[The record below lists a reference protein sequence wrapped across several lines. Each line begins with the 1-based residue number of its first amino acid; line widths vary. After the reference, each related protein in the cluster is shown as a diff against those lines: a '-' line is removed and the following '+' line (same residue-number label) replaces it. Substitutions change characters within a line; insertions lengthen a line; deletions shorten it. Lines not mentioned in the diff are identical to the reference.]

1 MKRAVA
7 VLLCAVLATGSI
19 TSCQSKKS
27 ETAAS
32 SSVKE
37 EKETKT
43 DKDNENEKDDT
54 SKNDSKGAENTENQ
68 ENVSTDI
75 KTDTKSE
82 GDESENTDA
91 ENDDMKDD
99 LTMQK
104 LRENGSSIDYT
115 SLEEINLEAGS
126 HIAVVVKS
134 TKNGFWTS
142 VKRGMDAAVA
152 DLNEKLGYKGDDK
165 IKLTFEGPSDE
176 TDVEDQINIID
187 AVLGEN
193 PDVLCL
199 SAIDMDSC
207 QAQLEAAEENGIPV
221 IVLDS
226 GVKTGNVN
234 ATCVVDNY
242 QAGVQ
247 AAVKLADTI
256 GGSGKIAVMAHVES
270 AQNCQEREQG
280 FTETIAEKYP
290 DIEIVLDG
298 AADWKRDKALE
309 LVETWL
315 QSGTEFDAIIALNDD
330 AGLGC
335 QQALAADGKESIPV
349 ISINGDPSGIN
360 GVNDGILDSTA
371 FQAPFTQA
379 DAALEIAM
387 DYIQGGTPTDVFKV
401 DYELITKDNVADYM
415 QFTSLEK

>member
-19 TSCQSKKS
+19 TSCQSKKR

-256 GGSGKIAVMAHVES
+256 GGSGKIAVMTHVES

-290 DIEIVLDG
+290 DIEIVNISHQN
-298 AADWKRDKALE
+298 E
-309 LVETWL
+309 ETSVSEMAESVL
-315 QSGTEFDAIIALNDD
+315 KLFPDVKGYFCTNENVSGDVLDAISASGKEVAVVGID
-330 AGLGC
+330 AGKK
-335 QQALAADGKESIPV
+335 QKDAIKSGKEV
-349 ISINGDPSGIN
+349 GVLVQNAYGMGYATVVAAARAVLGMENDESINPGMEWI
-360 GVNDGILDSTA
+360 DSENISDERYA
-371 FQAPFTQA
+371 NYLY
-379 DAALEIAM
+379 D
-387 DYIQGGTPTDVFKV
+387 
-401 DYELITKDNVADYM
+401 
-415 QFTSLEK
+415 

>member
-176 TDVEDQINIID
+176 TDVEGQINIID

-290 DIEIVLDG
+290 DIEIVNISHQN
-298 AADWKRDKALE
+298 E
-309 LVETWL
+309 ETSVSEMAESVL
-315 QSGTEFDAIIALNDD
+315 KLFPDVKGYFCTNENVAGDVLDAISASGKEVAVVGID
-330 AGLGC
+330 AGKK
-335 QQALAADGKESIPV
+335 QKDAIKSGKEV
-349 ISINGDPSGIN
+349 GVLVQNAYGMGYATVVAAARAALGMENDESINPGMEWI
-360 GVNDGILDSTA
+360 DSENISDERYA
-371 FQAPFTQA
+371 NYLY
-379 DAALEIAM
+379 D
-387 DYIQGGTPTDVFKV
+387 
-401 DYELITKDNVADYM
+401 
-415 QFTSLEK
+415 

>member
-290 DIEIVLDG
+290 DIEIVNISHQN
-298 AADWKRDKALE
+298 E
-309 LVETWL
+309 ETSVSEMAESVL
-315 QSGTEFDAIIALNDD
+315 KLFPYVKGYFCTNENVSGDVLDAISASGKEVAVVGID
-330 AGLGC
+330 AGKK
-335 QQALAADGKESIPV
+335 QKDAIKSGKEV
-349 ISINGDPSGIN
+349 GVLVQNAYGMGYATVVAAARAALGMENDESINPGMEWI
-360 GVNDGILDSTA
+360 DSENISDERYA
-371 FQAPFTQA
+371 NYLY
-379 DAALEIAM
+379 D
-387 DYIQGGTPTDVFKV
+387 
-401 DYELITKDNVADYM
+401 
-415 QFTSLEK
+415 

>member
-152 DLNEKLGYKGDDK
+152 DLNEKLGYKGEDK

-256 GGSGKIAVMAHVES
+256 GGSGKIAVMTHVES

-290 DIEIVLDG
+290 DIEIVNISHQN
-298 AADWKRDKALE
+298 E
-309 LVETWL
+309 ETSVSEMAESVL
-315 QSGTEFDAIIALNDD
+315 KLFPDVKGYFCTNENVAGDVLDAISASGKEVAVVGID
-330 AGLGC
+330 AGKK
-335 QQALAADGKESIPV
+335 QKDAIKSGKEV
-349 ISINGDPSGIN
+349 GVLVQNAYGMGYATVVAAARAALGLENDESINPGMEWI
-360 GVNDGILDSTA
+360 DSENISDERYA
-371 FQAPFTQA
+371 NYLY
-379 DAALEIAM
+379 D
-387 DYIQGGTPTDVFKV
+387 
-401 DYELITKDNVADYM
+401 
-415 QFTSLEK
+415 

>member
-165 IKLTFEGPSDE
+165 IKLTFEDPSDE

-290 DIEIVLDG
+290 DIEIVNISHQN
-298 AADWKRDKALE
+298 E
-309 LVETWL
+309 ETSVSEMAESVL
-315 QSGTEFDAIIALNDD
+315 KLFPDVKGYFCTNENVAGDVLDAISASGKEVAVVGID
-330 AGLGC
+330 AGKK
-335 QQALAADGKESIPV
+335 QKDAIKSGKEV
-349 ISINGDPSGIN
+349 GVLVQNAYGMGYATVVAAARAALGMENDESINPGMEWI
-360 GVNDGILDSTA
+360 DSENISDERYA
-371 FQAPFTQA
+371 NYLY
-379 DAALEIAM
+379 D
-387 DYIQGGTPTDVFKV
+387 
-401 DYELITKDNVADYM
+401 
-415 QFTSLEK
+415 

>member
-290 DIEIVLDG
+290 DIEIVNISHQN
-298 AADWKRDKALE
+298 E
-309 LVETWL
+309 ETSVSEMAESVL
-315 QSGTEFDAIIALNDD
+315 KLFPDVKGYFCTNENVSGDVLDAISASGKEVAVVGID
-330 AGLGC
+330 AGKK
-335 QQALAADGKESIPV
+335 QKDAIKSGKEV
-349 ISINGDPSGIN
+349 GVLVQNAYGMGYATVVAAARAVLGMENDESINPGMEWI
-360 GVNDGILDSTA
+360 DSENISDERYA
-371 FQAPFTQA
+371 NYLY
-379 DAALEIAM
+379 D
-387 DYIQGGTPTDVFKV
+387 
-401 DYELITKDNVADYM
+401 
-415 QFTSLEK
+415 

>member
-142 VKRGMDAAVA
+142 VKRGMDAAAA

-290 DIEIVLDG
+290 DIEIVNISHQN
-298 AADWKRDKALE
+298 E
-309 LVETWL
+309 ETSVSEMAESVL
-315 QSGTEFDAIIALNDD
+315 KLFPDVKGYFCTNENVSGDVLDAISASGKEVAVVGID
-330 AGLGC
+330 AGKK
-335 QQALAADGKESIPV
+335 QKDAIKSGKEV
-349 ISINGDPSGIN
+349 GVLVQNAYGMGYATVVAAARAALGMENDESINPGMEWI
-360 GVNDGILDSTA
+360 DSENISDERYA
-371 FQAPFTQA
+371 NYLY
-379 DAALEIAM
+379 D
-387 DYIQGGTPTDVFKV
+387 
-401 DYELITKDNVADYM
+401 
-415 QFTSLEK
+415 

>member
-256 GGSGKIAVMAHVES
+256 GGSGKIAVMTHVES

-290 DIEIVLDG
+290 DIEIVNISHQN
-298 AADWKRDKALE
+298 E
-309 LVETWL
+309 ETSVSEMAESVL
-315 QSGTEFDAIIALNDD
+315 KLFPDVKGYFCTNENVSGDVLDAISAS
-330 AGLGC
+330 
-335 QQALAADGKESIPV
+335 GKEVAVVGIDAEKKQKDAIKSGKEV
-349 ISINGDPSGIN
+349 GVLVQNAYGMGYATVVAAARAALGMENDESINPGMEWI
-360 GVNDGILDSTA
+360 DSENISDERYA
-371 FQAPFTQA
+371 NYLY
-379 DAALEIAM
+379 D
-387 DYIQGGTPTDVFKV
+387 
-401 DYELITKDNVADYM
+401 
-415 QFTSLEK
+415 

>member
-43 DKDNENEKDDT
+43 DKDNENKKDDT
-54 SKNDSKGAENTENQ
+54 SKNDSKDAENTENQ

-115 SLEEINLEAGS
+115 SLEDINLEAGS
-126 HIAVVVKS
+126 HIAVGGKR

-256 GGSGKIAVMAHVES
+256 GGSGKIAVMTHVES

-290 DIEIVLDG
+290 DIEIVNISHQN
-298 AADWKRDKALE
+298 E
-309 LVETWL
+309 ETSVSEMAESVL
-315 QSGTEFDAIIALNDD
+315 KLFPDVKGYFCANENVSGDVLDAISASGKEVAVVGID
-330 AGLGC
+330 AGKK
-335 QQALAADGKESIPV
+335 QKDAIKSGKEV
-349 ISINGDPSGIN
+349 GVLVQNAYGMGYATVVAAARAALGLENDESINPGMEWI
-360 GVNDGILDSTA
+360 DSENISDERYA
-371 FQAPFTQA
+371 NYLY
-379 DAALEIAM
+379 D
-387 DYIQGGTPTDVFKV
+387 
-401 DYELITKDNVADYM
+401 
-415 QFTSLEK
+415 

>member
-290 DIEIVLDG
+290 DIEIVNIS
-298 AADWKRDKALE
+298 RQNE
-309 LVETWL
+309 ETSVSEMAESVL
-315 QSGTEFDAIIALNDD
+315 KLFPDVKGYFCTNENVSGDVLDAISASGKEVAVVGID
-330 AGLGC
+330 AGKK
-335 QQALAADGKESIPV
+335 QKDAIKSGKEV
-349 ISINGDPSGIN
+349 GVLVQNAYGMGYATVVAAARAVLGMENDESINPGMEWI
-360 GVNDGILDSTA
+360 DSENISDERYA
-371 FQAPFTQA
+371 NYLY
-379 DAALEIAM
+379 D
-387 DYIQGGTPTDVFKV
+387 
-401 DYELITKDNVADYM
+401 
-415 QFTSLEK
+415 

>member
-142 VKRGMDAAVA
+142 VRRGMDAAVA

-165 IKLTFEGPSDE
+165 VKLTFEGPSDE

-256 GGSGKIAVMAHVES
+256 GGSGKIAVMTHVES

-290 DIEIVLDG
+290 DIEIVNISHQN
-298 AADWKRDKALE
+298 E
-309 LVETWL
+309 ETSVSEMAESVL
-315 QSGTEFDAIIALNDD
+315 KLFPDVKGYFCTNENVSGDVLDAISASGKEVAVVGID
-330 AGLGC
+330 AGKK
-335 QQALAADGKESIPV
+335 QKDAIKSGKEV
-349 ISINGDPSGIN
+349 GVLVQNAYGMGYATVVAAARAVLGMENDESINPGMEWI
-360 GVNDGILDSTA
+360 DSENISDERYA
-371 FQAPFTQA
+371 NYLY
-379 DAALEIAM
+379 D
-387 DYIQGGTPTDVFKV
+387 
-401 DYELITKDNVADYM
+401 
-415 QFTSLEK
+415 

>member
-37 EKETKT
+37 EKETKI
-43 DKDNENEKDDT
+43 DKDNENKKDDT
-54 SKNDSKGAENTENQ
+54 SKNDSKDAENTENQ

-256 GGSGKIAVMAHVES
+256 GGSGKIAVMTHVES

-290 DIEIVLDG
+290 DIEIVNISHQN
-298 AADWKRDKALE
+298 E
-309 LVETWL
+309 ETSVSEMAESVL
-315 QSGTEFDAIIALNDD
+315 KLFPDVKGYFCTNENVSGDVLDAISASGKEVAVVGID
-330 AGLGC
+330 AGKK
-335 QQALAADGKESIPV
+335 QKDAIKSGKEV
-349 ISINGDPSGIN
+349 GVLVQNAYGMGYATVVAAARAVLGMENDESINPGMEWI
-360 GVNDGILDSTA
+360 DSENISDERYA
-371 FQAPFTQA
+371 NYLY
-379 DAALEIAM
+379 D
-387 DYIQGGTPTDVFKV
+387 
-401 DYELITKDNVADYM
+401 
-415 QFTSLEK
+415 

>member
-126 HIAVVVKS
+126 NIAVVVKS

-256 GGSGKIAVMAHVES
+256 GGSGKIAVMTHVES

-290 DIEIVLDG
+290 DIEIVNISHQN
-298 AADWKRDKALE
+298 E
-309 LVETWL
+309 ETSVSEMAESVL
-315 QSGTEFDAIIALNDD
+315 KLFPDVKGYFCTNENVSGDVLDAISASGKEVAVVGID
-330 AGLGC
+330 AGKK
-335 QQALAADGKESIPV
+335 QKDAIKSGKEV
-349 ISINGDPSGIN
+349 GVLVQNAYGMGYATVVAAARAALGMENDESINPGMEWI
-360 GVNDGILDSTA
+360 DSENISDERYA
-371 FQAPFTQA
+371 NYLY
-379 DAALEIAM
+379 D
-387 DYIQGGTPTDVFKV
+387 
-401 DYELITKDNVADYM
+401 
-415 QFTSLEK
+415 

>member
-7 VLLCAVLATGSI
+7 VLLCAVLATGSL

-54 SKNDSKGAENTENQ
+54 SKNDSKDAENTENQ
-68 ENVSTDI
+68 EDVSTDI
-75 KTDTKSE
+75 KTDTKPE
-82 GDESENTDA
+82 GDESKNTDA

-176 TDVEDQINIID
+176 TDVDNQINIID

-226 GVKTGNVN
+226 GVKAGNVN

-247 AAVKLADTI
+247 AAVKLADAI

-290 DIEIVLDG
+290 DIEIVNISHQN
-298 AADWKRDKALE
+298 E
-309 LVETWL
+309 ETSVSEMAESVL
-315 QSGTEFDAIIALNDD
+315 KLFPDVKGYFCTNGNVAGDVLDAISASGKEVAVVGID
-330 AGLGC
+330 AGKK
-335 QQALAADGKESIPV
+335 QKDAIKSGKEV
-349 ISINGDPSGIN
+349 GVLVQNAYGMGYATVVAAARAALGMENNESINPGMEWI
-360 GVNDGILDSTA
+360 DSENISDERYA
-371 FQAPFTQA
+371 NYLY
-379 DAALEIAM
+379 D
-387 DYIQGGTPTDVFKV
+387 
-401 DYELITKDNVADYM
+401 
-415 QFTSLEK
+415 

>member
-104 LRENGSSIDYT
+104 LRENGSTIDYT

-134 TKNGFWTS
+134 TKNGFCTS

-176 TDVEDQINIID
+176 TDVEGQINIID

-247 AAVKLADTI
+247 AAVKLARYNRRKWENSCD
-256 GGSGKIAVMAHVES
+256 GACGKCSELSGK
-270 AQNCQEREQG
+270 R
-280 FTETIAEKYP
+280 
-290 DIEIVLDG
+290 
-298 AADWKRDKALE
+298 
-309 LVETWL
+309 
-315 QSGTEFDAIIALNDD
+315 
-330 AGLGC
+330 AGL
-335 QQALAADGKESIPV
+335 
-349 ISINGDPSGIN
+349 
-360 GVNDGILDSTA
+360 
-371 FQAPFTQA
+371 
-379 DAALEIAM
+379 
-387 DYIQGGTPTDVFKV
+387 Y
-401 DYELITKDNVADYM
+401 
-415 QFTSLEK
+415 

>member
-187 AVLGEN
+187 AVFGEN

-256 GGSGKIAVMAHVES
+256 GGSGKIAVMTHVES

-290 DIEIVLDG
+290 DIEIVNISHQN
-298 AADWKRDKALE
+298 E
-309 LVETWL
+309 ETSVSEMAESVL
-315 QSGTEFDAIIALNDD
+315 KLFPDVKGYFCTNENVSGDVLDAISASGKEVAVVGID
-330 AGLGC
+330 AGKK
-335 QQALAADGKESIPV
+335 QKDAIKSGKEV
-349 ISINGDPSGIN
+349 GVLVQNAYGMGYATVVAAARAVLGMENDESINPGMEWI
-360 GVNDGILDSTA
+360 DSENISDERYA
-371 FQAPFTQA
+371 NYLY
-379 DAALEIAM
+379 D
-387 DYIQGGTPTDVFKV
+387 
-401 DYELITKDNVADYM
+401 
-415 QFTSLEK
+415 

>member
-256 GGSGKIAVMAHVES
+256 GGSEKIAVMTHVES

-290 DIEIVLDG
+290 DIEIVNISHQN
-298 AADWKRDKALE
+298 E
-309 LVETWL
+309 ETSVSEMAESVL
-315 QSGTEFDAIIALNDD
+315 KLFPDVKGYFCTNENVSGDVLDAISASGKEVAVVGID
-330 AGLGC
+330 AGKK
-335 QQALAADGKESIPV
+335 QKDAIKSGKEV
-349 ISINGDPSGIN
+349 GVLVQNAYGMGYATVVAAARAVLGMENDESINPGMEWI
-360 GVNDGILDSTA
+360 DSENISDERYA
-371 FQAPFTQA
+371 NYLY
-379 DAALEIAM
+379 D
-387 DYIQGGTPTDVFKV
+387 
-401 DYELITKDNVADYM
+401 
-415 QFTSLEK
+415 

>member
-234 ATCVVDNY
+234 ANCVVDNY

-256 GGSGKIAVMAHVES
+256 GGSGKIAVMTHVES

-290 DIEIVLDG
+290 DIEIVNISHQN
-298 AADWKRDKALE
+298 E
-309 LVETWL
+309 ETSVSEMAESVL
-315 QSGTEFDAIIALNDD
+315 KLFPDVKGYFCTNENVSGDVLDAISASGKEVAVVGID
-330 AGLGC
+330 AGKK
-335 QQALAADGKESIPV
+335 QKDAIKSGKEV
-349 ISINGDPSGIN
+349 GVLVQNAYGMGYATVVAAARAALGMENDESINPGMEWI
-360 GVNDGILDSTA
+360 DSENISDERYA
-371 FQAPFTQA
+371 NYLY
-379 DAALEIAM
+379 D
-387 DYIQGGTPTDVFKV
+387 
-401 DYELITKDNVADYM
+401 
-415 QFTSLEK
+415 

>member
-7 VLLCAVLATGSI
+7 VLLCAVLATGSV

-43 DKDNENEKDDT
+43 DKNNENEKDDT
-54 SKNDSKGAENTENQ
+54 SKNDSKDAEDTENQ
-68 ENVSTDI
+68 EDASTDI

-82 GDESENTDA
+82 GDESENADA
-91 ENDDMKDD
+91 ENDEMQDD

-176 TDVEDQINIID
+176 TDVDNQINIID

-221 IVLDS
+221 VVLDS
-226 GVKTGNVN
+226 GVKAGNVN
-234 ATCVVDNY
+234 AICVVDNY

-247 AAVKLADTI
+247 AAVKLADAI

-270 AQNCQEREQG
+270 AQNCQEREKG

-290 DIEIVLDG
+290 DIEIVNISHQN
-298 AADWKRDKALE
+298 E
-309 LVETWL
+309 ETSVSEMAESVL
-315 QSGTEFDAIIALNDD
+315 KLFPDVKGYFCTNENVAGDVLDAISASGKEVAVVGID
-330 AGLGC
+330 AGKK
-335 QQALAADGKESIPV
+335 QKDAIKSGKEV
-349 ISINGDPSGIN
+349 GVLVQNAYGMGYATVVAAARAALGMENDESINPGMEWI
-360 GVNDGILDSTA
+360 DSENISDERYA
-371 FQAPFTQA
+371 NYLY
-379 DAALEIAM
+379 D
-387 DYIQGGTPTDVFKV
+387 
-401 DYELITKDNVADYM
+401 
-415 QFTSLEK
+415 

>member
-256 GGSGKIAVMAHVES
+256 GGSGKIAVMTHVES

-290 DIEIVLDG
+290 DIEIVNISHQN
-298 AADWKRDKALE
+298 E
-309 LVETWL
+309 ETSVSEMAESVL
-315 QSGTEFDAIIALNDD
+315 KLFPDVKGYFCTNENVSGDVLDAISAS
-330 AGLGC
+330 
-335 QQALAADGKESIPV
+335 GKEVAVVGIDVGKKQKDAIKSGKEV
-349 ISINGDPSGIN
+349 GVLVQNAYGMGYATVVAAARAALGMENDESINPGMEWI
-360 GVNDGILDSTA
+360 DSENISDERYA
-371 FQAPFTQA
+371 NYLY
-379 DAALEIAM
+379 D
-387 DYIQGGTPTDVFKV
+387 
-401 DYELITKDNVADYM
+401 
-415 QFTSLEK
+415 

>member
-37 EKETKT
+37 EKETKI
-43 DKDNENEKDDT
+43 DKDNENKKDDT
-54 SKNDSKGAENTENQ
+54 SKNDSKDAENTENQ

-199 SAIDMDSC
+199 SAIDMDSY

-256 GGSGKIAVMAHVES
+256 GGSGKIAVMTHVES

-290 DIEIVLDG
+290 DIEIVNISHQN
-298 AADWKRDKALE
+298 E
-309 LVETWL
+309 ETSVSEMAESVL
-315 QSGTEFDAIIALNDD
+315 KLFSDVKGYFCTNENVSGDVLDAISASGKEVAVVGID
-330 AGLGC
+330 AGKK
-335 QQALAADGKESIPV
+335 QKDAIKSGKEV
-349 ISINGDPSGIN
+349 GVLVQNAYGMGYATVVAAARAALGLENDESINPGMEWI
-360 GVNDGILDSTA
+360 DSENISDERYA
-371 FQAPFTQA
+371 NYLY
-379 DAALEIAM
+379 D
-387 DYIQGGTPTDVFKV
+387 
-401 DYELITKDNVADYM
+401 
-415 QFTSLEK
+415 

>member
-207 QAQLEAAEENGIPV
+207 QAQLEAAEENGIQV

-256 GGSGKIAVMAHVES
+256 GGSGKIAVMTHVES

-290 DIEIVLDG
+290 DIEIVNISHQN
-298 AADWKRDKALE
+298 E
-309 LVETWL
+309 ETSVSEMAESVL
-315 QSGTEFDAIIALNDD
+315 KLFPDVKGYFCTNENVSGDVLDAISASGKEVAVVGID
-330 AGLGC
+330 AGKK
-335 QQALAADGKESIPV
+335 QKDAIKSGKEV
-349 ISINGDPSGIN
+349 GVLVQNAYGMGYATVVAAARAVLGMENDESINPGMEWI
-360 GVNDGILDSTA
+360 DSENISDERYA
-371 FQAPFTQA
+371 NYLY
-379 DAALEIAM
+379 D
-387 DYIQGGTPTDVFKV
+387 
-401 DYELITKDNVADYM
+401 
-415 QFTSLEK
+415 

>member
-7 VLLCAVLATGSI
+7 VLLCAVLATGSL

-54 SKNDSKGAENTENQ
+54 SKNDSKDAENTENQ
-68 ENVSTDI
+68 EDVSTDI
-75 KTDTKSE
+75 KTDTKPE
-82 GDESENTDA
+82 GDESKNTDA

-176 TDVEDQINIID
+176 TDVDNQINIID

-226 GVKTGNVN
+226 GVKAGNVN

-247 AAVKLADTI
+247 AAEKLADAI

-290 DIEIVLDG
+290 DIEIVNISHQN
-298 AADWKRDKALE
+298 E
-309 LVETWL
+309 ETSVSEMAESVL
-315 QSGTEFDAIIALNDD
+315 KLFPDVKGYFCTNENVAGDVLDAISASGKEVAVVGID
-330 AGLGC
+330 AGKK
-335 QQALAADGKESIPV
+335 QKDAIKSGKEV
-349 ISINGDPSGIN
+349 GVLVQNAYGMGYATVVAAARAALGMENNESINPGMEWI
-360 GVNDGILDSTA
+360 DSENISDERYA
-371 FQAPFTQA
+371 NYLY
-379 DAALEIAM
+379 D
-387 DYIQGGTPTDVFKV
+387 
-401 DYELITKDNVADYM
+401 
-415 QFTSLEK
+415 

>member
-54 SKNDSKGAENTENQ
+54 SKNDSKDAENTENQ

-82 GDESENTDA
+82 GDESENADA

-142 VKRGMDAAVA
+142 VKSGMDAAVA

-176 TDVEDQINIID
+176 TDVDNQINIID

-226 GVKTGNVN
+226 GVKAGNVN

-290 DIEIVLDG
+290 DIEIVNISHQN
-298 AADWKRDKALE
+298 E
-309 LVETWL
+309 ETSVSEMAESVL
-315 QSGTEFDAIIALNDD
+315 KLFPDVKGYFCINENVAGDVLDAISASGKEVAVVGID
-330 AGLGC
+330 AGKK
-335 QQALAADGKESIPV
+335 QKDAIKSGKEV
-349 ISINGDPSGIN
+349 GVLVQNAYGMGYATVVAAARAALGMENDESINPGMEWI
-360 GVNDGILDSTA
+360 DSENISDERYA
-371 FQAPFTQA
+371 NYLY
-379 DAALEIAM
+379 D
-387 DYIQGGTPTDVFKV
+387 
-401 DYELITKDNVADYM
+401 
-415 QFTSLEK
+415 

>member
-290 DIEIVLDG
+290 DIEIVNISHQN
-298 AADWKRDKALE
+298 E
-309 LVETWL
+309 ETSVSEMAESVL
-315 QSGTEFDAIIALNDD
+315 KLFPDVKGYFCTNENVAGDVLDAISASGKEVAVVGID
-330 AGLGC
+330 AGKK
-335 QQALAADGKESIPV
+335 QKDAIKSGKEV
-349 ISINGDPSGIN
+349 GVLVQNAYGMGYATVVAAARAALGMENDESINPGMEWI
-360 GVNDGILDSTA
+360 DSENISDERYA
-371 FQAPFTQA
+371 NYLY
-379 DAALEIAM
+379 D
-387 DYIQGGTPTDVFKV
+387 
-401 DYELITKDNVADYM
+401 
-415 QFTSLEK
+415 

>member
-91 ENDDMKDD
+91 ENDD

-256 GGSGKIAVMAHVES
+256 GGSGKIAVMTHVES

-290 DIEIVLDG
+290 DIEIVNISHQN
-298 AADWKRDKALE
+298 E
-309 LVETWL
+309 ETSVSEMAESVL
-315 QSGTEFDAIIALNDD
+315 KLFPDVKGYFCTNENVSGDVLDAISASGKEVAVVGID
-330 AGLGC
+330 AGKK
-335 QQALAADGKESIPV
+335 QKDAIKSGKEV
-349 ISINGDPSGIN
+349 GVLVQNAYGMGYATVVAAARAVLGMENDESINPGMEWI
-360 GVNDGILDSTA
+360 DSENISDERYA
-371 FQAPFTQA
+371 NYLY
-379 DAALEIAM
+379 D
-387 DYIQGGTPTDVFKV
+387 
-401 DYELITKDNVADYM
+401 
-415 QFTSLEK
+415 

>member
-37 EKETKT
+37 EKETKI
-43 DKDNENEKDDT
+43 DKDNENKKDDT
-54 SKNDSKGAENTENQ
+54 SKNDSKDAENTENQ

-256 GGSGKIAVMAHVES
+256 GGSGKIAVMTHVES

-290 DIEIVLDG
+290 DIEIVNISHQN
-298 AADWKRDKALE
+298 E
-309 LVETWL
+309 ETSVSEIAESVL
-315 QSGTEFDAIIALNDD
+315 KLFPDVKGYFCTNENVSGDVLDAISASGKEVAVVGID
-330 AGLGC
+330 AGKK
-335 QQALAADGKESIPV
+335 QKDAIKSGKEV
-349 ISINGDPSGIN
+349 GVLVQNAYGMGYATVVAAARAVLGMENDESINPGMEWI
-360 GVNDGILDSTA
+360 DSENISDERYA
-371 FQAPFTQA
+371 NYLY
-379 DAALEIAM
+379 D
-387 DYIQGGTPTDVFKV
+387 
-401 DYELITKDNVADYM
+401 
-415 QFTSLEK
+415 

>member
-37 EKETKT
+37 EKETKI
-43 DKDNENEKDDT
+43 DKDNENKKDDT
-54 SKNDSKGAENTENQ
+54 SKNDSKDAENTENQ

-256 GGSGKIAVMAHVES
+256 GGSVKIAVMTHVES

-290 DIEIVLDG
+290 DIEIVNISHQN
-298 AADWKRDKALE
+298 E
-309 LVETWL
+309 ETSVSEMAESVL
-315 QSGTEFDAIIALNDD
+315 KLFPDVKGYFCTNENVSGDVLDAISASGKEVAVVGID
-330 AGLGC
+330 AGKK
-335 QQALAADGKESIPV
+335 QKDAIKSGKEV
-349 ISINGDPSGIN
+349 GVLVQNAYGMGYATVVAAARAALGLENDESINPGMEWI
-360 GVNDGILDSTA
+360 DSENISDERYA
-371 FQAPFTQA
+371 NYLY
-379 DAALEIAM
+379 D
-387 DYIQGGTPTDVFKV
+387 
-401 DYELITKDNVADYM
+401 
-415 QFTSLEK
+415 

>member
-256 GGSGKIAVMAHVES
+256 GGSGKIAVMTHVES

-290 DIEIVLDG
+290 DIEIVNISHQN
-298 AADWKRDKALE
+298 E
-309 LVETWL
+309 ETSVSEMAESVL
-315 QSGTEFDAIIALNDD
+315 KLFPDVKGYLCTNENVSGDVLDAISASGKEVAVVGID
-330 AGLGC
+330 AGKK
-335 QQALAADGKESIPV
+335 QKDAIKSGKEV
-349 ISINGDPSGIN
+349 GVLVQNAYGMGYATVVAAARAALGMENDESINPGMEWI
-360 GVNDGILDSTA
+360 DSENISDERYA
-371 FQAPFTQA
+371 NYLY
-379 DAALEIAM
+379 D
-387 DYIQGGTPTDVFKV
+387 
-401 DYELITKDNVADYM
+401 
-415 QFTSLEK
+415 

>member
-104 LRENGSSIDYT
+104 LRENGSTIDYT

-176 TDVEDQINIID
+176 TDVEGQINIID

-290 DIEIVLDG
+290 DIEIVNISHQN
-298 AADWKRDKALE
+298 E
-309 LVETWL
+309 ETSVSEMAESVL
-315 QSGTEFDAIIALNDD
+315 KLFPDVKGYFCTNENVAGDVLDAISASGKEVAVVGID
-330 AGLGC
+330 AGKK
-335 QQALAADGKESIPV
+335 QKDAIKSGKEV
-349 ISINGDPSGIN
+349 GVLVQNAYGMGYATVVAAARAALGMENDESINPGMEWI
-360 GVNDGILDSTA
+360 DSENISDERYA
-371 FQAPFTQA
+371 NYLY
-379 DAALEIAM
+379 D
-387 DYIQGGTPTDVFKV
+387 
-401 DYELITKDNVADYM
+401 
-415 QFTSLEK
+415 

>member
-54 SKNDSKGAENTENQ
+54 SKKDSKGAENTENQ

-290 DIEIVLDG
+290 DIEIVNISHQN
-298 AADWKRDKALE
+298 E
-309 LVETWL
+309 ETSVSEMAESVL
-315 QSGTEFDAIIALNDD
+315 KLFPDVKGYFCTNENVSGDVLDAISASGKEVAVVGID
-330 AGLGC
+330 AGKK
-335 QQALAADGKESIPV
+335 QKDAIKSGKEV
-349 ISINGDPSGIN
+349 GVLVQNAYGMGYATVVAAARAVLGMENDESINPGMEWI
-360 GVNDGILDSTA
+360 DSENISDERYA
-371 FQAPFTQA
+371 NYLY
-379 DAALEIAM
+379 D
-387 DYIQGGTPTDVFKV
+387 
-401 DYELITKDNVADYM
+401 
-415 QFTSLEK
+415 

>member
-37 EKETKT
+37 EKETTT

-290 DIEIVLDG
+290 DIEIVNISHQN
-298 AADWKRDKALE
+298 E
-309 LVETWL
+309 ETSVSEMAESVL
-315 QSGTEFDAIIALNDD
+315 KLFPDVKGYFCTNENVAGDVLDAISASGKEVAVVGID
-330 AGLGC
+330 AGKK
-335 QQALAADGKESIPV
+335 QKDAIKSGKEV
-349 ISINGDPSGIN
+349 GVLVQNAYGMGYATVVAAARAALGMENDESINPGMEWI
-360 GVNDGILDSTA
+360 DSENISDERYA
-371 FQAPFTQA
+371 NYLY
-379 DAALEIAM
+379 D
-387 DYIQGGTPTDVFKV
+387 
-401 DYELITKDNVADYM
+401 
-415 QFTSLEK
+415 

>member
-126 HIAVVVKS
+126 HIEVVVKS

-256 GGSGKIAVMAHVES
+256 GGSGKIAVMTHVES

-290 DIEIVLDG
+290 DIEIVNISHQN
-298 AADWKRDKALE
+298 E
-309 LVETWL
+309 ETSVSEMAESVL
-315 QSGTEFDAIIALNDD
+315 KLFPDVKGYFCTNENVSGDVLDAISASGKEVAVVGID
-330 AGLGC
+330 AGKK
-335 QQALAADGKESIPV
+335 QKDAIKSGKEV
-349 ISINGDPSGIN
+349 GVLVQNAYGMGYATVVAAARAALGMENDESINPGMEWI
-360 GVNDGILDSTA
+360 DSENISDERYA
-371 FQAPFTQA
+371 NYLY
-379 DAALEIAM
+379 D
-387 DYIQGGTPTDVFKV
+387 
-401 DYELITKDNVADYM
+401 
-415 QFTSLEK
+415 

>member
-43 DKDNENEKDDT
+43 DKDNENKKDDT
-54 SKNDSKGAENTENQ
+54 SKNDSKDAENTENQ

-256 GGSGKIAVMAHVES
+256 GGSGKIAVMTHVES

-290 DIEIVLDG
+290 DIEIVNISHQN
-298 AADWKRDKALE
+298 E
-309 LVETWL
+309 ETSVSEMAESVL
-315 QSGTEFDAIIALNDD
+315 KLFPDVKGYFCTNENVSGDVLDAISASGKEVAVVGID
-330 AGLGC
+330 AGKK
-335 QQALAADGKESIPV
+335 QKDAIKSGKEV
-349 ISINGDPSGIN
+349 GVLVQNAYGMGYATVVAAARAALGLENDESINLGMEWI
-360 GVNDGILDSTA
+360 DSENISDERYA
-371 FQAPFTQA
+371 NYLY
-379 DAALEIAM
+379 D
-387 DYIQGGTPTDVFKV
+387 
-401 DYELITKDNVADYM
+401 
-415 QFTSLEK
+415 

>member
-37 EKETKT
+37 EKETKI
-43 DKDNENEKDDT
+43 DKDNENKKDDT
-54 SKNDSKGAENTENQ
+54 SKNDSKDAENTENQ

-256 GGSGKIAVMAHVES
+256 GGSGKIAVMTHVES

-290 DIEIVLDG
+290 DIEIVNISHQN
-298 AADWKRDKALE
+298 E
-309 LVETWL
+309 ETSVSEMAESVL
-315 QSGTEFDAIIALNDD
+315 KLFPDIKGYFCTNENVSGDVLDAISASGKEVAVVGID
-330 AGLGC
+330 AGKK
-335 QQALAADGKESIPV
+335 QKDAIKSGKEVGVLVQNAYGMGYATV
-349 ISINGDPSGIN
+349 IAAARAVLGMENDESINPGMEWI
-360 GVNDGILDSTA
+360 DSENISDERYA
-371 FQAPFTQA
+371 NYLY
-379 DAALEIAM
+379 D
-387 DYIQGGTPTDVFKV
+387 
-401 DYELITKDNVADYM
+401 
-415 QFTSLEK
+415 